1 MKSAR
6 NGQLKIYTIFFFLV
20 NIHKNNK
27 TMKPTEDLMFEHK
40 AIKVILNV
48 MSNISSSIK
57 DKKVFYTN
65 DVEKIVDFLS
75 VYVDK
80 CHRSK
85 EEEVFYPAL
94 SLSKSPIEN
103 IGLIINEHS
112 IGRGYLAE
120 ISCCVENCKIGSTFS
135 GERIADC
142 MANYVQ
148 LMQEHIQKE
157 ENEYFPMANKALS
170 GEAQKEISNQFKLIN
185 DEFVGSDIHTRY
197 DELLKSLENKYLN

>member
-1 MKSAR
+1 
-6 NGQLKIYTIFFFLV
+6 
-20 NIHKNNK
+20 
-27 TMKPTEDLMFEHK
+27 MKPTEDLMYEHK
-40 AIKVILNV
+40 AIKLILNV
-48 MSNISSSIK
+48 MSNISNSIK

-80 CHRSK
+80 CHRNK
-85 EEEVFYPAL
+85 EETVFYPAL

-112 IGRGYLAE
+112 ISKGYLDE
-120 ISCCVENCKIGSTFS
+120 ITCCVENCKIGSTFS

-148 LMQEHIQKE
+148 LIEDHIQKE
-157 ENEYFPMANKALS
+157 ENDYFPLANKALS
-170 GEAQKEISNQFKLIN
+170 GEAQKEISKQFKLIN
-185 DEFVGSDIHTRY
+185 DEFIGLDIHTRY
-197 DELLKSLENKYLN
+197 DELLKLLENKYIN

>member
-1 MKSAR
+1 
-6 NGQLKIYTIFFFLV
+6 
-20 NIHKNNK
+20 
-27 TMKPTEDLMFEHK
+27 MKPTEDLMYEHK

-57 DKKVFYTN
+57 EKKVFYTN

-94 SLSKSPIEN
+94 LLSKSPIEN

-112 IGRGYLAE
+112 MGKGYLAE
-120 ISCCVENCKIGSTFS
+120 ISCCVENCKIGSSFS

-148 LMQEHIQKE
+148 LIQEHIQKE

-170 GEAQKEISNQFKLIN
+170 GEAQKEISKQFKQIN
-185 DEFVGSDIHTRY
+185 DEFVGLDIHTRY
-197 DELLKSLENKYLN
+197 DELLKSMENKYLN